1 MAETSSAE
9 GIEINALIETY
20 GSFRTGLYTAKC
32 RALNLSACGKTVEE
46 AEEKMGD
53 LLAVYVSKLARDKRL
68 PKMLS
73 KLPDQKNAGETR

>member
-1 MAETSSAE
+1 MTETSSAE

-32 RALNLSACGKTVEE
+32 RALNLSTCGKTVEE
-46 AEEKMGD
+46 AEEKMSD
-53 LLAVYVSKLARDKRL
+53 LLAVYVSKLARNKRL

-73 KLPDQKNAGETR
+73 KLPNQKNADGTQ